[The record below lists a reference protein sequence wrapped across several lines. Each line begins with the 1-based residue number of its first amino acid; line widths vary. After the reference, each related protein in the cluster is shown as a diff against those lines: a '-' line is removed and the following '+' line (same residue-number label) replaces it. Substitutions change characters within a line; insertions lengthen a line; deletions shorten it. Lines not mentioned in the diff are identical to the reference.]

1 MKCAWAGLSPVPL
14 CAVWA
19 VARQA
24 CWKPAESTTQRWL
37 CATICHASSLPYSM
51 ANQPWQD
58 DGWTAAAA
66 KSHCWQTVLKLRTF
80 PPSVFLSRVLLRVRM
95 LYYLRQEVIGD
106 QADKILDGADSR
118 LAQMDICSVPLCDN
132 LGSWKTWIMYHNLP
146 KTLVVHLL
154 FLHWNVMLILWAVED
169 VTRIGESWFVCTCV
183 CIKHGTN

>member
-1 MKCAWAGLSPVPL
+1 MKCAWAGLRSVPL

-80 PPSVFLSRVLLRVRM
+80 SPLCLPLQGPAACPHALLSKTRSYRRPGREDLRGCWLKVSA
-95 LYYLRQEVIGD
+95 GT
-106 QADKILDGADSR
+106 
-118 LAQMDICSVPLCDN
+118 ICSMPPCDN
-132 LGSWKTWIMYHNLP
+132 PGSEKTSWIAFPTLP
-146 KTLVVHLL
+146 KPWLTHLPFCMLNTL
-154 FLHWNVMLILWAVED
+154 
-169 VTRIGESWFVCTCV
+169 FVF
-183 CIKHGTN
+183 